1 MSRESDIVDRMM
13 TFMRERSTIIT
24 RYMVKARAASRSP
37 GERLEYID
45 LAIIEARAILDELH
59 TARASLLTG
68 KAGDAA

>member
-13 TFMRERSTIIT
+13 TFVRERSTIIT

-37 GERLEYID
+37 SERLKYID
-45 LAIIEARAILDELH
+45 QAVIEARAILDELH
-59 TARASLLTG
+59 TARESLVRS